1 MYTLADR
8 KLSMY
13 QAEKIREANRQG
25 IGKQKLANLYG
36 VSKKVI
42 KSIIEN
48 KTYKNGDTEISEPRT
63 SLF

>member
-13 QAEKIREANRQG
+13 QAEKIREANRMG
-25 IGKQKLANLYG
+25 IGKQKLAQEYG

-42 KSIIEN
+42 QAIIEN
-48 KTYKNGDTEISEPRT
+48 RTYKTAEPPKST
-63 SLF
+63 TNNLF

>member
-13 QAEKIREANRQG
+13 QAEKIREANRLG
-25 IGKQKLANLYG
+25 TGKQKLAQEYG

-42 KSIIEN
+42 QAIIEN
-48 KTYKNGDTEISEPRT
+48 RTYKTSEHPKPT
-63 SLF
+63 TNNLF

>member
-1 MYTLADR
+1 MYKLADR

-13 QAEKIREANRQG
+13 QAEKIREANLLG
-25 IGKQKLANLYG
+25 TGKQKLAQEYG

-42 KSIIEN
+42 TLILEG
-48 KTYKNGDTEISEPRT
+48 KTYKNGDTKTSEPRA

>member
-13 QAEKIREANRQG
+13 QAEKIREANRLG
-25 IGKQKLANLYG
+25 TGKQKLAQEYG

-42 KSIIEN
+42 QAIIEN
-48 KTYKNGDTEISEPRT
+48 RTYKSAEPPKPT
-63 SLF
+63 TNNLF

>member
-13 QAEKIREANRQG
+13 QAEKIIEANRLG
-25 IGKQKLANLYG
+25 TGKQKLAQEYG

-42 KSIIEN
+42 QAIIEN
-48 KTYKNGDTEISEPRT
+48 RTYKTSEPPKPT
-63 SLF
+63 TNNLF